1 MEDKI
6 SVVINTYNCEK
17 TFKECLESVK
27 DFDEIVVC
35 DMYSTDKTL
44 ELAKDYNCK
53 IVMHEKID
61 FVEPARNFAISN
73 ASNEWVLVIDSDE
86 MASKELKDYLYEFIK
101 NPKNYTAIAMPRI
114 TYGWDEPLEVLY
126 PDIITRFFKRDLVI
140 YPPKIHAAPCLKEGE
155 ILKLLPKERKLAI
168 IHMQNRTVSGW
179 LKIIDTYTNY
189 EIEKLKE
196 KNKDINFA
204 YHTWKS
210 LWIIFEKF
218 FFKGGYKNGIRGFII
233 CVLMFGLYKFVVGC
247 KWWEY
252 KLKENK

>member
-1 MEDKI
+1 MENKI

-27 DFDEIVVC
+27 NFDEIVVC

-44 ELAKDYNCK
+44 EIAKEYNCK
-53 IVMHEKID
+53 IVMHENVGFAD
-61 FVEPARNFAISN
+61 PARHFAISN
-73 ASNEWVLVIDSDE
+73 ASNEWVLVLDSDE
-86 MASKELKDYLYEFIK
+86 VVSEELKNYLYEFIK
-101 NPKNYTAIAMPRI
+101 NEKNYTALAMPRV
-114 TYGWDEPLEVLY
+114 TYGWGEPLEVLY
-126 PDIITRFFKRDLVI
+126 PDIITRFFKRDLVV
-140 YPPKIHAAPCLKEGE
+140 YPPYVHGVAYVTEGE
-155 ILKLLPKERKLAI
+155 TLKLTKKDKNLAI
-168 IHMQNRTVSGW
+168 IHIQNRTVSGW
-179 LKIIDTYTNY
+179 LKIIDTYTDW
-189 EIEKLKE
+189 EIEKLKQ
-196 KNKDINFA
+196 KNKNINFC

-233 CVLMFGLYKFVVGC
+233 CVLMFGLYKFIVGC